1 MNREIRVLKD
11 YQHGN
16 IVDLTEVFKEEGKL
30 FLVFDYVPQTLLEL
44 LQKTPKGLPSEKI
57 KVIIF

>member
-16 IVDLTEVFKEEGKL
+16 IVDLTHVFKEEGKL

-44 LQKTPKGLPSEKI
+44 LQKTPKGVPSEKI
-57 KVIIF
+57 KMIIF